1 MHKAEGF
8 SMRVTDDR
16 YTADINKFD
25 LAVRMIRHEART
37 GTIRA
42 CTGFSEDRI
51 RKIFNSYFRT
61 NGRASDTPAPRRR
74 RGKSPTRIRQFVN
87 STPRQLEATLLADL
101 FLLCQV
107 ADIGANGRAQR
118 LTGADRVALG
128 ERICQAFEAYRD
140 IHPEARLSFEWAWN
154 LYHSLVESHE
164 LFFADCDTCG
174 GRYVQ
179 DAYALDYRRCPFCEL
194 KDHRQPARA

>member
-1 MHKAEGF
+1 
-8 SMRVTDDR
+8 MRVTDDR
-16 YTADINKFD
+16 YAAELDKFD

-37 GTIRA
+37 GTIRT

-61 NGRASDTPAPRRR
+61 GVTPAPRRR

-87 STPRQLEATLLADL
+87 STPRQLEATVLAGL
-101 FLLCQV
+101 FLLCR
-107 ADIGANGRAQR
+107 AAEISDNGRARR
-118 LTGADRVALG
+118 LTGTDRVALG
-128 ERICQAFEAYRD
+128 ERVCQAFEAYRD
-140 IHPEARLSFEWAWN
+140 VHPQARLSFEWAWN

-164 LFFADCDTCG
+164 LYFAECDSCG

-194 KDHRQPARA
+194 KDHRLAAQP